1 MGKVMEAF
9 CLKNKEKLNNNNMVV
24 SGRGSSKIRG
34 EVVLMKKNV
43 MDFTDI
49 RASFTDRIF
58 ELLGKGV
65 SMQLISNNQP
75 EPAGSFSNIC

>member
-9 CLKNKEKLNNNNMVV
+9 CLKNKEKPNNNNMVV
-24 SGRGSSKIRG
+24 SGGGCSKIRG

-65 SMQLISNNQP
+65 SMQLISKNQP
-75 EPAGSFSNIC
+75 EPAGQLL

>member
-9 CLKNKEKLNNNNMVV
+9 CMKNKEKPNNNNMVV
-24 SGRGSSKIRG
+24 SGGSRKIRG

-65 SMQLISNNQP
+65 SMQLISKSQP
-75 EPAGSFSNIC
+75 EPAGQLL

>member
-9 CLKNKEKLNNNNMVV
+9 CMKNKEKSNNNNMVV
-24 SGRGSSKIRG
+24 SGGSRKIRG

-65 SMQLISNNQP
+65 SMQLISKSQP
-75 EPAGSFSNIC
+75 EPAGQLL